1 MARKNSLTIAF
12 DGWDELK
19 KKLDE
24 LGGDATEKAVE
35 KALKASRDQATA
47 DLKAAF
53 AKHDTRRPDGSYN
66 DTIHHIVDN
75 APVEWN
81 GPIGKISVG
90 FDLSGGDLSAGGFP
104 GQYIMFGT
112 EVLGQPHIK
121 PSEWKNDLK
130 NAIYGAAAKRKRQE
144 LQAEIITDY
153 IAKEWE
159 R

>member
-1 MARKNSLTIAF
+1 MGRKNSLTIAF

-19 KKLDE
+19 KKLNRI
-24 LGGDATEKAVE
+24 GGDATEQAVE

-47 DLKAAF
+47 NLKAKF

-66 DTIHHIVDN
+66 DTIHHIVDD
-75 APVEWN
+75 APVEWT
-81 GPIGKISVG
+81 GSMGKISVG

-104 GQYIMFGT
+104 GQYVMFGT
-112 EVLGQPHIK
+112 KVLGQPHIK
-121 PSEWKNDLK
+121 PSVWHNDLK
-130 NAIYGAAAKRKRQE
+130 NAVYGAAAKRKRQE
-144 LQAEIITDY
+144 LQEQIILDF